1 MADFSFLFFKLK
13 HFWKKQNKVK
23 HWNKTSRLCLSCW
36 TVNRKCLAEAGS
48 WGQELLS
55 EVFCP
60 EWGHTSGYTQQRGWG
75 VSLSTRTGLEV
86 RTLPPAS
93 SFLWHLTSSVCRP
106 GVGKMTDS
114 FPLLLDLDP
123 CSRTQKC
130 PFGWSGHWGPTG
142 FCPFL
147 SSVFLPR
154 YHFFPP
160 DLSQN
165 RERRGPV

>member
-1 MADFSFLFFKLK
+1 M
-13 HFWKKQNKVK
+13 
-23 HWNKTSRLCLSCW
+23 
-36 TVNRKCLAEAGS
+36 
-48 WGQELLS
+48 
-55 EVFCP
+55 
-60 EWGHTSGYTQQRGWG
+60 
-75 VSLSTRTGLEV
+75 

-165 RERRGPV
+165 RERRGASEGMSSYRSLPFPPKNSFSVLSSFSVSTSLGCARTSLRRNEVGARQLLPKQHFRPCYRQSCHRPSYFCSWAPWGLLPC